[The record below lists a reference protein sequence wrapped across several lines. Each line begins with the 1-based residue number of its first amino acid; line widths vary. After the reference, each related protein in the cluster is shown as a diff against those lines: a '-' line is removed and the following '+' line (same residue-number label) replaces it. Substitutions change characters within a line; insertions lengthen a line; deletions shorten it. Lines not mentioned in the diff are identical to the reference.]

1 MSTVT
6 DQAAKSRVAENVSR
20 LLEER
25 KMSQQALANATGENK
40 MMISRVVR
48 GEHVP
53 GIGLISRIA
62 EAFGVSIDALLS
74 DHPSRSHK
82 KNLRSA

>member
-6 DQAAKSRVAENVSR
+6 DQAAKSRVAENVAR
-20 LLEER
+20 LLAEHG
-25 KMSQQALANATGENK
+25 MSQQALANKTGENK

-48 GEHVP
+48 GEHDP

-62 EAFGVSIDALLS
+62 EAFGMSIDELLS
-74 DHPSRSHK
+74 DQSRS
-82 KNLRSA
+82 KNKSRRSA